1 MKAFKV
7 VGEINKPELH
17 TPFAREVLA
26 EKSERAVEKIYA
38 DIGSRH
44 RVRRC
49 HIKIISTTELKVD
62 EIEDPIVKKIVTGEQ

>member
-7 VGEINKPELH
+7 TGEIKKPELQ
-17 TPFAREVLA
+17 TTFAREIIA
-26 EKSERAVEKIYA
+26 DKSEHAVEKIYA

-49 HIKIISTTELKVD
+49 HIKITSTKELKVD
-62 EIEDPIVKKIVTGEQ
+62 EIENPVIKKLVTGEQ

>member
-7 VGEINKPELH
+7 VGEIKKPELH

-26 EKSERAVEKIYA
+26 EKSEHAVERIYA
-38 DIGSRH
+38 EIGSRH

-62 EIEDPIVKKIVTGEQ
+62 EIEDPIVKKILTGE